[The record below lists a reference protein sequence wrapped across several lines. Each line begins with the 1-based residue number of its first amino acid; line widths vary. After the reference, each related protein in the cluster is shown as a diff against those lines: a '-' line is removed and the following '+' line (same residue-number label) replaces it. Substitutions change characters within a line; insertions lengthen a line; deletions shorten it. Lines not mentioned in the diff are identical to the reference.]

1 MFMVRQFPLVR
12 GSFHASAR
20 RTSIRARERGLDLA
34 SIRRDF
40 ERQGRPMAAE
50 RSADYVEEPVSGP
63 QVGSLYLC
71 TDGTRVRVTGRTW
84 AIVDTADVIQVC
96 IERRGMDVEEQLTAS
111 EFAALVATAQVTF

>member
-1 MFMVRQFPLVR
+1 
-12 GSFHASAR
+12 
-20 RTSIRARERGLDLA
+20 
-34 SIRRDF
+34 
-40 ERQGRPMAAE
+40 MAAE
-50 RSADYVEEPVSGP
+50 SSADYVEEPVSGP

-96 IERRGMDVEEQLTAS
+96 IERRGLEVEEQLTAS